1 MLPAEL
7 FINQEEMMTD
17 HRQDR
22 SEKFKQPLD
31 ERGNPHGGHG
41 RRAEHDIAEHFET
54 QTGHPLGEGSST
66 TPSNEMPADMP
77 PNTDLQ
83 RDQHARK
90 GQAQSPRELN
100 LNQPEKKREG
110 HR

>member
-1 MLPAEL
+1 MSD
-7 FINQEEMMTD
+7 N
-17 HRQDR
+17 RQDR
-22 SEKFKQPLD
+22 SDEFKKPLS

-41 RRAEHDIAEHFET
+41 RRAEEEIAEQFET
-54 QTGHPLGEGSST
+54 QTGHPLGEGSSAGSSAQL
-66 TPSNEMPADMP
+66 PGDMP
-77 PNTDLQ
+77 PNTDSQ

>member
-1 MLPAEL
+1 MAGSREVRKE
-7 FINQEEMMTD
+7 Q
-17 HRQDR
+17 
-22 SEKFKQPLD
+22 FKNPPD

-41 RRAEHDIAEHFET
+41 RRAEQDIAEQFET
-54 QTGHPLGEGSST
+54 QTGHPLGEGSSAT
-66 TPSNEMPADMP
+66 AGDRMPGNIPSDADR
-77 PNTDLQ
+77 Q
-83 RDQHARK
+83 HDQHARK

>member
-1 MLPAEL
+1 MS
-7 FINQEEMMTD
+7 D
-17 HRQDR
+17 DRQDR
-22 SEKFKQPLD
+22 SGKFKQPIE

-41 RRAEHDIAEHFET
+41 RRAENDIAEQFET

-66 TPSNEMPADMP
+66 TPGNQMPVDMP
-77 PNTDLQ
+77 RNTDPQ
-83 RDQHARK
+83 RDQHSRK
-90 GQAQSPRELN
+90 GQAESPRELT

>member
-1 MLPAEL
+1 
-7 FINQEEMMTD
+7 MTD
-17 HRQDR
+17 FRQDR
-22 SEKFKQPLD
+22 SEKFKDQLD

-41 RRAEHDIAEHFET
+41 RRAEKDLEEHFET
-54 QTGHPLGEGSST
+54 QTGHPLGESGGVVSGDR
-66 TPSNEMPADMP
+66 MPNNMP
-77 PNTDLQ
+77 GQTDLQ